1 MIGEHCY
8 DVWKAR
14 QRLHRGIPRPAVDL
28 REVSFLHGILIVGD
42 PLIRFD
48 DLLRESTGLKDQRQ
62 KRIRIQCNRA
72 EKVLEVRKCVDL
84 RRRLGGGWLVS
95 GGRLRSWS
103 LCTDWFENCRP
114 DQECRRPDPPCFS
127 GKKAISVPVE
137 LQGNLQF
144 SPVWLS
150 WSAPT
155 SAPPMQPRLLSRPI
169 GEAFHLIRTIPRGR
183 QTARALRK
191 VHTRASVSSLA

>member
-62 KRIRIQCNRA
+62 KRIRIQGNRA
-72 EKVLEVRKCVDL
+72 EKVLEVRDCVDL
-84 RRRLGGGWLVS
+84 RRRLRGGCLVS
-95 GGRLRSWS
+95 GGRLRRWG
-103 LCTDWFENCRP
+103 LCTDWIENCRP
-114 DQECRRPDPPCFS
+114 DQECRRPDPTCFS
-127 GKKAISVPVE
+127 GKKAIRVPAE
-137 LQGNLQF
+137 LQGGNLQF
-144 SPVWLS
+144 LRRANQRAANAIGSTVAADRRGLSPHS
-150 WSAPT
+150 DIS
-155 SAPPMQPRLLSRPI
+155 PRSTESSL
-169 GEAFHLIRTIPRGR
+169 
-183 QTARALRK
+183 QALRE
-191 VHTRASVSSLA
+191 VHTRASVSSFA